1 MARVLRH
8 RWASQSAENLRTA
21 PRRSFSIRLG
31 YLAISSS
38 THASRDERFPIAR
51 MVMRGILALF
61 FAGAGFAHLL
71 APHELLKI
79 TPDWV
84 PSASAVIFVTG
95 FVELACA
102 AALLTQSLWYWAGIA
117 LAIYSLCVWPA
128 NFKHA
133 LEGIQIAHVPSSWF
147 YHGPRLAMQ
156 PVIMWWS
163 LFSAGVVDW
172 PWRR

>member
-21 PRRSFSIRLG
+21 TRRSFNKGLG

-71 APHELLKI
+71 APHEPLKL
-79 TPDWV
+79 P
-84 PSASAVIFVTG
+84 PTG
-95 FVELACA
+95 CRPLR
-102 AALLTQSLWYWAGIA
+102 Q
-117 LAIYSLCVWPA
+117 
-128 NFKHA
+128 
-133 LEGIQIAHVPSSWF
+133 
-147 YHGPRLAMQ
+147 
-156 PVIMWWS
+156 
-163 LFSAGVVDW
+163 
-172 PWRR
+172 

>member
-1 MARVLRH
+1 MGVPISREPPH
-8 RWASQSAENLRTA
+8 GHPPQFFNKG
-21 PRRSFSIRLG
+21 LG

-95 FVELACA
+95 FVELANA
-102 AALLTQSLWYWAGIA
+102 SLKMRLTPERTSATTNWIPGVLSKRLTEVMAVM
-117 LAIYSLCVWPA
+117 AIIY
-128 NFKHA
+128 
-133 LEGIQIAHVPSSWF
+133 
-147 YHGPRLAMQ
+147 
-156 PVIMWWS
+156 
-163 LFSAGVVDW
+163 
-172 PWRR
+172 